1 MGSIGSIYGNSM
13 GMMEKSLDYLW
24 AKQGITSAN
33 LANVDTPGYKAKY
46 LSFEDTFRN
55 KLEAASIKGSK
66 AQVGRAITST
76 EPTVRESQTQTARLD
91 GNNVNADVEMVELTK
106 TALQYQ
112 YELNSVNSDI
122 ARLRSAIK
130 GQ

>member
-1 MGSIGSIYGNSM
+1 MSSIGSIFGNSM

-24 AKQGITSAN
+24 AKQGVTSTN

-46 LSFEDTFRN
+46 LSFEETFQN
-55 KLEAASIKGSK
+55 KLKAAAGTGSK
-66 AQVGRAITST
+66 MQISRAIGSASSSLS
-76 EPTVRESQTQTARLD
+76 ESANESARLD
-91 GNNVNADVEMVELTK
+91 GNNVNADVEMVELTR

-112 YELNSVNSDI
+112 YGLNSVNSDI
-122 ARLRSAIK
+122 SRLRSVIK